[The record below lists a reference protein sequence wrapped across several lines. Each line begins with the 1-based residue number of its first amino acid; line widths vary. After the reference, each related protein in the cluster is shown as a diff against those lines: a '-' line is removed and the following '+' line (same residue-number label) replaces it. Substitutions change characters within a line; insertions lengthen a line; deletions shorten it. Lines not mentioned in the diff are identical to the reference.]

1 MHLFHRERFLQ
12 RDWRIVP
19 LNGKTCD
26 IHQLTIAPEVK
37 RQRARLELNI
47 VGCPGPTWDVELV
60 SSLRSC
66 TLRIRCF
73 KKQAMIFKLKIIKLV
88 KFQFLI

>member
-1 MHLFHRERFLQ
+1 M
-12 RDWRIVP
+12 
-19 LNGKTCD
+19 NGKTCD
-26 IHQLTIAPEVK
+26 IHQLAIAPEVK

-73 KKQAMIFKLKIIKLV
+73 TKTGNDIQV
-88 KFQFLI
+88 KNI